1 MSAIRSLVVACAGR
15 SASLRS
21 ASAGVTGARWTL
33 ADVGFEVPG
42 GVLVMVTGRNGSG
55 KSTLLRVLAT
65 AIRAGPVPVMVVLD
79 PMGQLRPWATL
90 MVIFDVIHW
99 SIGGLFFARILED

>member
-1 MSAIRSLVVACAGR
+1 VS
-15 SASLRS
+15 
-21 ASAGVTGARWTL
+21 
-33 ADVGFEVPG
+33 
-42 GVLVMVTGRNGSG
+42 
-55 KSTLLRVLAT
+55 
-65 AIRAGPVPVMVVLD
+65 VMVVLD

>member
-1 MSAIRSLVVACAGR
+1 M
-15 SASLRS
+15 
-21 ASAGVTGARWTL
+21 GARWAL